1 MEKDDA
7 LIKELLKEGF
17 YTKAPDNFTENVMI
31 AVAEEEQSA
40 IKDISPLAYATI
52 FLGAFSILSGILYVS
67 NNLIFTKYSN
77 YFLDL
82 LLAMSSPFN
91 GLFNGFKNMDF
102 SLPFNGLF
110 FGILTVI
117 VLLLGID
124 RFFKTK
130 RKSVSLFI

>member
-17 YTKAPDNFTENVMI
+17 YTKAPDNFTDNVMK
-31 AVAEEEQSA
+31 AVADEEKSA
-40 IKDISPLAYATI
+40 IKDISPIVYAGI
-52 FLGAFSILSGILYVS
+52 FLGAFSILLGILYVS
-67 NNLIFTKYSN
+67 NNLIFVKYSN

-82 LLAMSSPFN
+82 LMALSVPFS
-91 GLFNGFKNMDF
+91 GIFNGFKSMDF
-102 SLPFNGLF
+102 SMSFNGMF
-110 FGILTVI
+110 FGILTIVI
-117 VLLLGID
+117 LLLGID